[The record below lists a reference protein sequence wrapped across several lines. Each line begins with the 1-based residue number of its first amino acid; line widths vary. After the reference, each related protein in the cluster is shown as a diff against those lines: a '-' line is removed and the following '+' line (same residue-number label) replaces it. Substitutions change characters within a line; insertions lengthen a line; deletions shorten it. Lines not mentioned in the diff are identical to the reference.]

1 MYMGNK
7 GGVYDENYALCAND
21 VMIMQTTGNKIDTLS
36 TNVEKYARN

>member
-21 VMIMQTTGNKIDTLS
+21 VMIMQTTGNK
-36 TNVEKYARN
+36 NRHAVNEC